1 MVPEFIWLFLQGF
14 PKLFSFIHKT
24 AILLPKSC
32 DILDRRDAPNFYDFK
47 GKSNGQPRCSCYR
60 VSEQVVLKW
69 LKCQRKLNCSESEVL
84 IKLIQL
90 LLMKSWALPEIHS
103 ISENRIILYVTH
115 NCNTLQYLFKIS
127 LLNKV
132 FVTILISAASNFF
145 LWVRGHI
152 RPRLRDWYKAS
163 LKVCFISF
171 HALQFHVWINSLTK
185 VMGELPFIIN
195 KSILCLILCSGMWQ
209 IKAVSH
215 RQLED
220 IWWVLFFILN
230 ELKVS
235 CTLC

>member
-47 GKSNGQPRCSCYR
+47 GKLNGQARCSCYR

-69 LKCQRKLNCSESEVL
+69 PKCQRKLNYSKSEVL

-90 LLMKSWALPEIHS
+90 LLMKSIV
-103 ISENRIILYVTH
+103 VTR
-115 NCNTLQYLFKIS
+115 CNTLQYLFKIS

-132 FVTILISAASNFF
+132 FVKILISAPSNFF
-145 LWVRGHI
+145 LWVRGHVT
-152 RPRLRDWYKAS
+152 PRMKDWYKAW
-163 LKVCFISF
+163 LKARFISF
-171 HALQFHVWINSLTK
+171 HALQFHVWIKINSVTK
-185 VMGELPFIIN
+185 VMAELPFIIN
-195 KSILCLILCSGMWQ
+195 KLILCLILCSGMWQ

-220 IWWVLFFILN
+220 IW
-230 ELKVS
+230 
-235 CTLC
+235 